1 MIKFEDILHASK
13 ILISVAVAAG
23 ADTAT
28 AGVASIVGGGF
39 SVLALI
45 KNLGDKSTDL
55 EQKIAGQLERALSKK
70 NHLSKSSRL
79 LIPQMIAAAAPSLKR
94 SLTRGAILSGF
105 AGRCWWNL
113 MTRPTRHRKLK
124 ATSFGWCRRYSS
136 HFWPMQ
142 TSATCCA
149 LPLRRRC

>member
-79 LIPQMIAAAAPSLKR
+79 LIPQMIAAAAPSPKKIIDAR
-94 SLTRGAILSGF
+94 RDPERI
-105 AGRCWWNL
+105 
-113 MTRPTRHRKLK
+113 
-124 ATSFGWCRRYSS
+124 CRAMLVELDDQA
-136 HFWPMQ
+136 HKTPQ
-142 TSATCCA
+142 I
-149 LPLRRRC
+149 